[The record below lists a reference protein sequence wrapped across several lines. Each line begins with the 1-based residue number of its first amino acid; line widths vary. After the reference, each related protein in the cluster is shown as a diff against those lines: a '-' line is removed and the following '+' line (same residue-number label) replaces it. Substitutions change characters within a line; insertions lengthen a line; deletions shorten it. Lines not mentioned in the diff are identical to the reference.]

1 MIHVW
6 DLTNAL
12 EATTPPDY
20 GIKVEASTDDLNETS
35 TSKTDDSISVSDV
48 PQLSNPTNEEVGETS
63 TGDKSPSEGILI
75 KRTSSDSKI
84 SVPVFSTPYC
94 CQFHQL
100 CSKTTSAR
108 VQISLF
114 LAVLLGRKRLFLDF
128 FKSVY
133 CLCFFAIPLVIP
145 LSSCPDEGPRG
156 THCTC

>member
-1 MIHVW
+1 VIHVW
-6 DLTNAL
+6 DLTKAL
-12 EATTPPDY
+12 EGAIQADDV
-20 GIKVEASTDDLNETS
+20 IKVEASMDDLSKTS

-48 PQLSNPTNEEVGETS
+48 PQSSNPTNEEVGETS
-63 TGDKSPSEGILI
+63 PEDESPSEGVVS